1 MQEIDANKIF
11 DFAGMDTNRTD
22 ALVSPANGQA
32 QAAVM
37 PMPPVD
43 QSNAPAE
50 AAPAQNADANDPLA
64 GFM

>member
-1 MQEIDANKIF
+1 
-11 DFAGMDTNRTD
+11 MDTNRTD

-32 QAAVM
+32 QAAAM